1 MRRLRSQFDSG
12 QAHKIGGGNAW
23 RVRIAANCTGF
34 ENPRG
39 NPTQVQILYPPLT
52 SIKNMNT
59 KVNPQIS
66 VGGAILFRDY
76 RGKRQYF
83 VVQGKDGKGWEI
95 AKVMVR
101 KGESSVRGAIRMVSE
116 QGGMSA
122 RVLEEAGRYNT
133 TAIVNG
139 KSIPQKFYYY
149 LMLQKGGPS
158 EMIGF
163 EVFKWA
169 EYGDAL
175 KKLNSKKEKEM
186 LKDGHD
192 VLKEWEKTH
201 KVENH

>member
-1 MRRLRSQFDSG
+1 MLFLLAYVHIAR
-12 QAHKIGGGNAW
+12 

-39 NPTQVQILYPPLT
+39 NPTQVQILYPPLYE
-52 SIKNMNT
+52 IMNT
-59 KVNPQIS
+59 KANQQIS
-66 VGGAILFRDY
+66 IGGAILFRDF
-76 RGKRQYF
+76 RGKRQF
-83 VVQGKDGKGWEI
+83 FLVKGKDGKGWEI
-95 AKVMVR
+95 AKVTVR

-122 RVLEEAGRYNT
+122 RVLEEAGRYNG
-133 TAIVNG
+133 TAILNG

-163 EVFKWA
+163 EEFKWV

-175 KKLNSKKEKEM
+175 KRVNLKKEKEM
-186 LKDGHD
+186 LKAGHD

-201 KVENH
+201 KT